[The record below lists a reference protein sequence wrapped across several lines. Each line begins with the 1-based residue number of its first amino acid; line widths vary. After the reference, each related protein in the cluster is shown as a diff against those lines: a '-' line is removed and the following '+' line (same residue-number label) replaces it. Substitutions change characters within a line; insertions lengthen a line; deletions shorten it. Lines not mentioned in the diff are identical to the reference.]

1 MYHQL
6 LPIGEGQILAEIE
19 YEICD
24 DTGVMW
30 IDKIKKVGGAE
41 VDTGMFE
48 QRQIEDIEGQLWKRH
63 DNVVREM
70 NLQARADRAADN
82 AAFREVYA

>member
-1 MYHQL
+1 M
-6 LPIGEGQILAEIE
+6 PVSVE
-19 YEICD
+19 Y
-24 DTGVMW
+24 G
-30 IDKIKKVGGAE
+30 IDKDCNVLFIESIKA
-41 VDTGMFE
+41 DSFE
-48 QRQIEDIEGQLWKRH
+48 LIGYFEPPQISSIEGQLWKLH